1 MSPLSQHLAP
11 AVVKAIAC
19 KPQYAFSEIRL
30 IEVDRNTIIDFAR
43 ALTCKRVGSN
53 AMSGYKRTR
62 RGKMT
67 GRLGRQSKK
76 AGLRPGSVV
85 YVGRERTE
93 KADINI
99 IDYTE
104 SEHQEK
110 KAAGVEDCFPFKDSR
125 SVTWINVN
133 GIHEATIVER
143 IGQYFDVH
151 PLVLEDIVNTGH
163 RPKMEDAANYIFV
176 VLKMLYYGADNGD
189 LTAEQV
195 SVLLGKNWVITFQET
210 GEDVFGAVR
219 QRIKQTVP
227 RVRLMNPDFLAYS
240 LLDAVVDHY
249 FIVLEKIGDEIE
261 TLEDEIAENPKAES
275 LETIR
280 QLKKQLIFIRKAVWP
295 LREVIGGLER
305 TESGLINESTG
316 PYIRDLYEH
325 TIQVIDTVETY
336 RDMVSGLL
344 DLYHTGVSNRM
355 NEIMKVLTIFAT
367 IFIPLGFLAGV
378 YGMNFDTASSPFN
391 MPELGFR
398 FGYIMFW
405 VAVAVVAGGLLWF
418 FRRKKWF

>member
-1 MSPLSQHLAP
+1 
-11 AVVKAIAC
+11 
-19 KPQYAFSEIRL
+19 
-30 IEVDRNTIIDFAR
+30 
-43 ALTCKRVGSN
+43 
-53 AMSGYKRTR
+53 
-62 RGKMT
+62 MT
-67 GRLGRQSKK
+67 SRSSSLSKK
-76 AGLRPGSVV
+76 AGLKPGSVV
-85 YVGRERTE
+85 YVGIERAE
-93 KADINI
+93 KAKIDI
-99 IDYTE
+99 IDYSE

-110 KAAGVEDCFPFKDSR
+110 RLANVEDCFPFKDSP
-125 SVTWINVN
+125 SVTWINVD
-133 GIHEATIVER
+133 GIHETAIVEQ
-143 IGQYFDVH
+143 IGRHFGIH
-151 PLVLEDIVNTGH
+151 PLVMEDIVNASH
-163 RPKMEDAANYIFV
+163 RPKMEDATEYIFV
-176 VLKMLYYGADNGD
+176 VLKMLYYRGGEGD

-227 RVRLMNPDFLAYS
+227 RVRLMNSDFLAYS

-261 TLEDEIAENPKAES
+261 ALEDEVAENPGAES
-275 LETIR
+275 LDTIR
-280 QLKKQLIFIRKAVWP
+280 GLKKRLIFMRKAVWP

-305 TESGLINESTG
+305 TESGLINESTE

-325 TIQVIDTVETY
+325 TIQIIDTVETY

-378 YGMNFDTASSPFN
+378 YGMNFDTSISPFN

-405 VAVAVVAGGLLWF
+405 GAVVVVGGGLLWF

>member
-1 MSPLSQHLAP
+1 MSDN
-11 AVVKAIAC
+11 
-19 KPQYAFSEIRL
+19 RL
-30 IEVDRNTIIDFAR
+30 
-43 ALTCKRVGSN
+43 CSN
-53 AMSGYKRTR
+53 ATRGFKRAMGVNMAR
-62 RGKMT
+62 R
-67 GRLGRQSKK
+67 LSRQSKK
-76 AGLRPGSVV
+76 TGLKPGSVV
-85 YVGRERTE
+85 YVGKERTE
-93 KADINI
+93 KADIDI

-104 SEHQEK
+104 SEHHEK
-110 KAAGVEDCFPFKDSR
+110 RSTNVEDCFPFKDSPT
-125 SVTWINVN
+125 VTWINID
-133 GIHEATIVER
+133 GIHEPELVER
-143 IGQYFDVH
+143 IGQHFGIH

-163 RPKMEDAANYIFV
+163 RPKMEDAAEYIFV
-176 VLKMLYYGADNGD
+176 VLKMLYYGRDNDD

-219 QRIKQTVP
+219 QRIEQTVP

-249 FIVLEKIGDEIE
+249 FVVLEKIGDEIE
-261 TLEDEIAENPKAES
+261 ALEDEISENPKMES

-280 QLKKQLIFIRKAVWP
+280 HLKRQLILLRKVVWP

-316 PYIRDLYEH
+316 PYVRDLYEH

-378 YGMNFDTASSPFN
+378 YGMNFNTSSSPYN

-405 VAVAVVAGGLLWF
+405 VVVAVVAGGLLWF
-418 FRRKKWF
+418 FRRKKWL